1 MDEKPVVF
9 ILHGDDSYGMEQYVQ
24 SVVSRMGDPGLA
36 DLNTARLDGRSTSEE
51 ELRTAALS
59 IPFLAERRLV
69 VMVHP
74 LAKLGA
80 AANQKRFAALLDG
93 LPQTTALILLVE
105 DHFGWDRNAKK
116 YTWEVLKEK
125 HWLMAW
131 AAGAGKRAHVREFSL
146 PKPAEMPEWIQKQA
160 RELKGQFS
168 PQAAAALANLI
179 GSDTQLAS
187 REIEKLLVYVD
198 YARPVEAEDVQDC
211 TAVVSQVNVF
221 EMVDALA
228 EGNAPRALKLMHTL
242 LEEEEAIGLFAIIVG
257 HFRVLLLA
265 REFQEEGGSLNG
277 FLEVSHRP
285 RFVAEKA
292 YRQAQ
297 RFGMEELTAIY
308 RRLVGMDESLKN
320 GQTIPDVALETFA
333 AEVGSGIRKQP

>member
-9 ILHGDDSYGMEQYVQ
+9 ILHGDDSYGMEQFVQ

-36 DLNTARLDGRSTSEE
+36 ELNTTRLDGRSASEE

-69 VMVHP
+69 ILAHP
-74 LAKLGA
+74 LAKMGA
-80 AANQKRFAALLDG
+80 AASQKRFLALLDS
-93 LPQTTALILLVE
+93 LPQTTALILPVD
-105 DHFGWDRNAKK
+105 DHYGWDRNAKK
-116 YTWEVLKEK
+116 YMWEVLKEK

-131 AAGAGKRAHVREFSL
+131 AAGAGKRVHVREFSL

-160 RELKGQFS
+160 RELKGQFT

-221 EMVDALA
+221 EMVDTLA
-228 EGNAPRALKLMHTL
+228 EGNASRALKLMHTL
-242 LEEEEAIGLFAIIVG
+242 LEEEEAIALFGVIVG

-277 FLEVSHRP
+277 FLEAIHKP

-297 RFGMEELTAIY
+297 RFSLAELTAIY
-308 RRLVGMDESLKN
+308 HRLAGLDESLKN
-320 GQTIPDVALETFA
+320 GQTIPDAALEMFA
-333 AEVGSGIRKQP
+333 AEVASGE